1 MTKENILCAMLLF
14 STIKL
19 MWICEGYVQEIKFI
33 ILLLMGEFRNSMCLQ
48 AYKFVNC
55 ECKFSFFE
63 VVKMQSA

>member
-1 MTKENILCAMLLF
+1 M
-14 STIKL
+14 
-19 MWICEGYVQEIKFI
+19 QEIKFI

>member
-1 MTKENILCAMLLF
+1 M
-14 STIKL
+14 
-19 MWICEGYVQEIKFI
+19 QEIKFI
-33 ILLLMGEFRNSMCLQ
+33 ILLLMGEFRNGMCLQ